1 MARFRI
7 QDINSLEQSPTSAD
21 ALSKK
26 IDAMLI
32 SSVDMTATV
41 EGMNRNTGEYRI
53 VLQGRLDKEDS
64 KFDR

>member
-7 QDINSLEQSPTSAD
+7 QDINTLEETPTSAD
-21 ALSKK
+21 TLSKK
-26 IDAMLI
+26 LGAMLV

-41 EGMNRNTGEYRI
+41 EGMNRSTGEYRI
-53 VLQGRLDKEDS
+53 VLQGKLDKEDS

>member
-7 QDINSLEQSPTSAD
+7 QDIKTLEESPTSPD
-21 ALSKK
+21 MLSKK
-26 IDAMLI
+26 LGAMLT

-41 EGMNRNTGEYRI
+41 EGMNRSTGEYRI
-53 VLQGRLDKEDS
+53 VLQGKLDKEDS